1 MPYIH
6 PMLRYLNVFISLIL
20 DYLMT
25 LFWFNIN
32 RYFLLQIT
40 LSTLTNFRILM
51 LIRIH
56 HRHILNLSICVSK
69 SALFIST
76 NAICSVVGNGSLSI
90 FYACVESGDLG
101 IGHDVVSADGV
112 ALRGAVLV
120 HHVYLQ
126 ILLLILL
133 HH

>member
-1 MPYIH
+1 
-6 PMLRYLNVFISLIL
+6 
-20 DYLMT
+20 
-25 LFWFNIN
+25 
-32 RYFLLQIT
+32 
-40 LSTLTNFRILM
+40 M

-76 NAICSVVGNGSLSI
+76 DAIGGVIGNGSLSI
-90 FYACVESGDLG
+90 LYAGVESGDLG

-133 HH
+133 HHRRLCYLLILNVLFNFRTLKSRLVAL